1 MKGSEKQVAWAM
13 SKISVLKNK
22 NDARLANAQRRYDDD
37 LRDGVADP
45 SRLACV
51 RDIHNAIASGL
62 ETLENIGNA
71 SQIIDYG
78 VNVARFIDRSLLE
91 AHGEWVKTHFANASE
106 FVKWAAGI

>member
-1 MKGSEKQVAWAM
+1 M
-13 SKISVLKNK
+13 SKISALKVK
-22 NDARLANAQRRYDDD
+22 NDARLAREQRRYDDD

-78 VNVARFIDRSLLE
+78 VNVAGFIGQNLIE